1 MNLSAMPVKLDEPLG
16 LMAVDSTAAGASSL
30 FRPWDGVFLPQELQ
44 KCLESIAE
52 ADVIVG
58 IPSFNNARTIGH
70 VVRAVQAGLA
80 KYFPSQKCVL
90 VNSDGGSQDGTA
102 EIVQQTGIDN
112 LATILVK
119 HPQFPVHK
127 IVTAYHGIPGKG
139 SAFRTIFALAAQLG
153 AKACCVVDSDLR
165 SITPE
170 WIELLLD
177 PLLDSGF
184 DFVAPLYQRHKFDGT
199 ITNSI
204 IYPLT
209 RALYGQR
216 IRQPIGG
223 DFGFS
228 GRLAQH
234 YLSKNVWDTDV
245 ARFGIDIWMT
255 TTAIGDGFK
264 VCQSYLG
271 AKLHDAKDPSADL
284 TSMFTQVVGSV
295 FGLMEAHEKAWAPI
309 TGSRE
314 VPTFGFHYQVGL
326 EPVRVNVD
334 RMLENFR
341 LGCRELGVV
350 WKQILA
356 PEHLAALVDLAAVA
370 KEQFH
375 FSDELWVQA
384 VYDFVLAHHHRR
396 LPYEHLL
403 RSLIPLYLGRT
414 AAFVLEMLESSAEEV
429 EARIEN
435 LCRVYEKFKP
445 ELLRRWVAK

>member
-1 MNLSAMPVKLDEPLG
+1 MSLLDSIPLHDEVKQQ
-16 LMAVDSTAAGASSL
+16 VAA
-30 FRPWDGVFLPQELQ
+30 
-44 KCLESIAE
+44 IAQ
-52 ADVIVG
+52 ADIVVG
-58 IPSFNNARTIGH
+58 IPSYNNARTIGH
-70 VVRAVQAGLA
+70 VVQAVQAGLA
-80 KYFPSQKCVL
+80 KYFPSHRCVL
-90 VNSDGGSQDGTA
+90 VNSDGGSKDGTL
-102 EIVQQTGIDN
+102 EIVQQTGVDN

-127 IVTAYHGIPGKG
+127 IITGYHGIPGKG
-139 SAFRTIFALAAQLG
+139 SAFRTIFALAARLG
-153 AKACCVVDSDLR
+153 AKACGVVDSDLR

-177 PLLDSGF
+177 PVLDNEF
-184 DFVAPLYQRHKFDGT
+184 EFVAPLYQRHKFDGT

-228 GRLAQH
+228 GRLAEH
-234 YLSKNVWDTDV
+234 YLGKDVWDTDV

-284 TSMFTQVVGSV
+284 TAMFTQVVGSV

-309 TGSRE
+309 NGSRD

-341 LGCRELGVV
+341 LGCRELTAV
-350 WKQILA
+350 WEKILA
-356 PEHLAALVDLAAVA
+356 PAHLTALVNLAAMP

-384 VYDFVLAHHHRR
+384 VYDFVLAYHQRR

-414 AAFVLEMLESSAEEV
+414 ASFVLEMMESSAEEV
-429 EARIEN
+429 EARVEN
-435 LCRVYEKFKP
+435 LCLVYEKFKP
-445 ELLRRWVAK
+445 ELQQRWLVK

>member
-1 MNLSAMPVKLDEPLG
+1 MTLLDSAALRDEVKQQIKTME
-16 LMAVDSTAAGASSL
+16 
-30 FRPWDGVFLPQELQ
+30 Q
-44 KCLESIAE
+44 
-52 ADVIVG
+52 ADIVVG
-58 IPSFNNARTIGH
+58 IPSYNNARTIGH
-70 VVRAVQAGLA
+70 VVQAVQAGLA
-80 KYFPSQKCVL
+80 KYFPSHRCVL
-90 VNSDGGSQDGTA
+90 VNSDGGSKDGTM

-112 LATILVK
+112 LATVLVK

-127 IVTAYHGIPGKG
+127 IVTGYHGIPGKG
-139 SAFRTIFALAAQLG
+139 SAFRTIFAIATHLRAQ
-153 AKACCVVDSDLR
+153 ACCVVDSDLR

-177 PLLDSGF
+177 PVLDNGF

-234 YLSKNVWDTDV
+234 YLNKNVWDTDV

-284 TSMFTQVVGSV
+284 TAMFTQVVGSV
-295 FGLMEAHEKAWAPI
+295 FGLMEAHEKSWASI
-309 TGSRE
+309 NGSRD
-314 VPTFGFHYQVGL
+314 VPTFGFYYQVGL

-341 LGCRELGVV
+341 LGCRELIAVLE
-350 WKQILA
+350 KILA
-356 PEHLAALVDLAAVA
+356 PANLAAILEINAVA

-375 FSDELWVQA
+375 FSDELWTQV

-396 LPYEHLL
+396 LSYEHLL

-414 AAFVLEMLESSAEEV
+414 ASFVLEMMESSAEEV

-435 LCRVYEKFKP
+435 LCLVYERLKP
-445 ELLRRWVAK
+445 ALLQKWLVK

>member
-1 MNLSAMPVKLDEPLG
+1 MKLFDSVPLQDE
-16 LMAVDSTAAGASSL
+16 A
-30 FRPWDGVFLPQELQ
+30 Q
-44 KCLESIAE
+44 KQVANIGQ
-52 ADVIVG
+52 ADIVVG
-58 IPSFNNARTIGH
+58 IPSYNNARTIGH
-70 VVRAVQAGLA
+70 VVKAVQAGLA
-80 KYFPSQKCVL
+80 KYFPSHKCVL
-90 VNSDGGSQDGTA
+90 VNSDGGSKDETPA
-102 EIVQQTGIDN
+102 IVQQTGIDN

-127 IVTAYHGIPGKG
+127 IVTGYHGIPGKG
-139 SAFRTIFALAAQLG
+139 SAFRTIFAIAARLD

-177 PLLDSGF
+177 PILDSDF

-209 RALYGQR
+209 RTLYGQR

-284 TSMFTQVVGSV
+284 TAMFTQVVGSV
-295 FGLMEAHEKAWAPI
+295 FALMETYEKAWTPI
-309 TGSRE
+309 NGSSDA
-314 VPTFGFHYQVGL
+314 PTFGFHYQVGL

-334 RMLENFR
+334 RMLDNFR
-341 LGCRELGVV
+341 LGCRDLASV
-350 WKQILA
+350 WEKIL
-356 PEHLAALVDLAAVA
+356 ESSHLSQLVELAAVD
-370 KEQFH
+370 KTKFH
-375 FSDELWVQA
+375 FSDELWAQT
-384 VYDFVLAHHHRR
+384 VYDFALAYHHRR
-396 LPYEHLL
+396 LPADHLL

-414 AAFVLEMLESSAEEV
+414 ASFVLEMAESTAEEV
-429 EARIEN
+429 EARLEN
-435 LCRVYEKFKP
+435 LCGVYEKFKP
-445 ELLRRWVAK
+445 DLLQRWTAK